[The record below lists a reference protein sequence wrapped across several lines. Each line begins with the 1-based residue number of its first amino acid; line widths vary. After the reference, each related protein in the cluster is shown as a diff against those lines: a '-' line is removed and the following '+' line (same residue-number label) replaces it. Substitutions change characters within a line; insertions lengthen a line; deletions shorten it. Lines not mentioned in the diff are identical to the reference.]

1 MSALDTESKGGSFS
15 RILGRYISDPSIRY
29 ALIVFTA
36 SRLFFTVWALIVLAF
51 RPQPQQPDEALR
63 PYLGQPRFTE
73 GAVGTLL
80 GPWQRFDTLHYMRIA
95 EGGYEAEEDSVFP
108 PLYPAVMAGTGWLMS
123 PILPQAERNLLAA
136 MIISNVAFFGVLVLL
151 YKITDREF
159 QEESA
164 KRSIMFLAIFP
175 TSFFLLAAYSESL
188 FILFAIGS
196 ILSARKGSFWLAGT
210 LALLA
215 SLTRLTGVVL
225 IIPLAYEYLSQ
236 RQFKLSKVD
245 LSSLAILL
253 PILGIGGFIIWRSMA
268 GLPPL
273 SEIYAA
279 HWYQTTGFPGTDLI
293 RSLILMVQGKA
304 VLTLFFDFLCA
315 LLLIGT
321 TIAAFR
327 KLGLT
332 YGLYS
337 AGLLLF
343 ILLPTSELKP
353 LYSFS
358 RYALAFFPTF
368 MILSRF
374 ATTPWRTRAVVYPS
388 IALLLYFSGQFFM
401 WGWVA

>member
-1 MSALDTESKGGSFS
+1 MSALETESRGCSFS
-15 RILGRYISDPSIRY
+15 KKLGRINSDASIRY

-36 SRLFFTVWALIVLAF
+36 SRLFFTAWALIVLAF
-51 RPQPQQPDEALR
+51 RPQPQQPDEVLR
-63 PYLGQPRFTE
+63 PYLGQPRITE
-73 GAVGTLL
+73 GAVGVLL

-95 EGGYEAEEDSVFP
+95 ESGYEAEEDSVFP
-108 PLYPAVMAGTGWLMS
+108 PLYPAIMAGTGWLMS
-123 PILPQAERNLLAA
+123 PILPQAEGNLLAA
-136 MIISNVAFFGVLVLL
+136 MIISNVAFLSVLVLL
-151 YKITDREF
+151 YKIADREF
-159 QEESA
+159 QGDSA
-164 KRSIMFLAIFP
+164 KRCIIFFAIFP

-196 ILSARKGSFWLAGT
+196 IFSAKKGSFWLAGG

-225 IIPLAYEYLSQ
+225 ILPLAYEYMIQ
-236 RQFKLSKVD
+236 RKFEIAKVD
-245 LSSLAILL
+245 LSLLAIFL
-253 PILGIGGFIIWRSMA
+253 PILGIGGFIMWRSMV

-273 SEIYAA
+273 SEIYET
-279 HWYQTTGFPGTDLI
+279 HWYQSTGFPGIDLI

-304 VLTLFFDFLCA
+304 ALTLFFDFFCA
-315 LLLIGT
+315 LFLIGT
-321 TIAAFR
+321 TVAVFR
-327 KLGLT
+327 KLGPT

-337 AGLLLF
+337 AGFLLF

-368 MILSRF
+368 MIMSRF

>member
-1 MSALDTESKGGSFS
+1 MSALKSGSSGGSFS
-15 RILGRYISDPSIRY
+15 SIIRRYVSDPSIRY

-36 SRLFFTVWALIVLAF
+36 SRLFLTVWAMIILAF
-51 RPQPQQPDEALR
+51 RPQPQQPDEVLR
-63 PYLGQPRFTE
+63 PYLGQPRITQ
-73 GAVGTLL
+73 GAVGAIL

-95 EGGYEAEEDSVFP
+95 ETGYEAEEDSVFP
-108 PLYPAVMAGTGWLMS
+108 PLYPALVAGTGWLLS
-123 PILPQAERNLLAA
+123 PILPQAERNLMAA

-151 YKITDREF
+151 YRITDREF
-159 QEESA
+159 QKDSA
-164 KRSIMFLAIFP
+164 KRSVIFLAIFP

-188 FILFAIGS
+188 FLLFAIGS
-196 ILSARKGSFWLAGT
+196 ILSARKGSFWLAGS

-215 SLTRLTGVVL
+215 SFTRLTGVIL
-225 IIPLAYEYLSQ
+225 ILPLAYEYLNQ
-236 RQFKLSKVD
+236 RQFKISKMD
-245 LSSLAILL
+245 WSSLAVFL
-253 PILGIGGFIIWRSMA
+253 PLLGIGGFMIWRYMV
-268 GLPPL
+268 GLPHL
-273 SEIYAA
+273 SEIYENY
-279 HWYQTTGFPGTDLI
+279 WYQTTGFPGADLI
-293 RSLILMVQGKA
+293 RALIMMVQGKA
-304 VLTLFFDFLCA
+304 AFTLLFDFFCA

-321 TIAAFR
+321 TIVAFR
-327 KLGLT
+327 KLGST

-368 MILSRF
+368 MIMSRF
-374 ATTPWRTRAVVYPS
+374 AKTPWRTRAVVYPS

>member
-1 MSALDTESKGGSFS
+1 MSALNSEPSGSSFS
-15 RILGRYISDPSIRY
+15 RIIRRYISDPSIRY

-36 SRLFFTVWALIVLAF
+36 SRLFLTIWAMIILAF
-51 RPQPQQPDEALR
+51 RPQPQQPDEVLR
-63 PYLGQPRFTE
+63 PYLGQPRLIQ
-73 GAVGTLL
+73 GAAGTLL

-95 EGGYEAEEDSVFP
+95 ESGYEVEEDSVFP
-108 PLYPAVMAGTGWLMS
+108 PLYPAIMTGTGWLLS
-123 PILPQAERNLLAA
+123 PILPQAERNLMAA
-136 MIISNVAFFGVLVLL
+136 IIISNVAFFGVLVLL
-151 YKITDREF
+151 YRITDKEF
-159 QEESA
+159 QEDSA
-164 KRSIMFLAIFP
+164 KRSIIFLAIFP

-188 FILFAIGS
+188 FLLFAIGS
-196 ILSARKGSFWLAGT
+196 ILSARKGNFWLAGS

-215 SLTRLTGVVL
+215 SLTRLTGVIL
-225 IIPLAYEYLSQ
+225 ILPLAYEYLNQ
-236 RQFKLSKVD
+236 RQFKMSKMD
-245 LSSLAILL
+245 WSGFAIFL
-253 PILGIGGFIIWRSMA
+253 PIFGIGGFLIWRYMA

-273 SEIYAA
+273 GEIYENYW
-279 HWYQTTGFPGTDLI
+279 HQTTGFPGVDLI
-293 RSLILMVQGKA
+293 RSLIMMVQGKA
-304 VLTLFFDFLCA
+304 AFTLLFDIFCA

-327 KLGLT
+327 ILGLT

-337 AGLLLF
+337 VGLLLF

-368 MILSRF
+368 MILSQF
-374 ATTPWRTRAVVYPS
+374 AKTPWRTRAVVYPS